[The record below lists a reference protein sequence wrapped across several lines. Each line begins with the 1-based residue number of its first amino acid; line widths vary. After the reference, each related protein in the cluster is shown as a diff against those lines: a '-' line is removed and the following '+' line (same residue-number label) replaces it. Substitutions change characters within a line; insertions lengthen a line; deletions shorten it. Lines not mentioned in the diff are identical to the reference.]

1 MNENSVEKFT
11 ANDFAYSL
19 ISILLTLLLSV
30 GNIFPNIIDESL
42 VEGSVLKDARFAI
55 TEHALESI
63 KNEETKSIIT
73 IGSSILQY
81 ATDGGCIS
89 NQLADDEYRV
99 YNLAMSGAN
108 PYTEMLQIPKLIES
122 KPSMVLLD
130 LGPNALWDFYESKQ
144 LDEYIEL
151 RFSILSMSMSY
162 SSSESWEPLIR
173 ESDKEYIA
181 DSPQKR
187 INLSTTY
194 SQGVIDDLIKRNFG
208 HYFDVDTKNNL
219 IPKIGS
225 EEWISYLQTPNFLG
239 PYFETLTEKEIDDWF
254 AENMPGKS

>member
-1 MNENSVEKFT
+1 MILKIFKERFCILNNL
-11 ANDFAYSL
+11 N
-19 ISILLTLLLSV
+19 LLTLLLSV
-30 GNIFPNIIDESL
+30 GNVFPQIIDDAL
-42 VEGSVLKDARFAI
+42 VEGSVLSGMQWFAI

-89 NQLADDEYRV
+89 NRLNNDEYRV
-99 YNLAMSGAN
+99 HNLAMSGAN

-151 RFSILSMSMSY
+151 RFSILSMSMST
-162 SSSESWEPLIR
+162 L
-173 ESDKEYIA
+173 
-181 DSPQKR
+181 
-187 INLSTTY
+187 L
-194 SQGVIDDLIKRNFG
+194 
-208 HYFDVDTKNNL
+208 
-219 IPKIGS
+219 PKVGN
-225 EEWISYLQTPNFLG
+225 P
-239 PYFETLTEKEIDDWF
+239 
-254 AENMPGKS
+254 